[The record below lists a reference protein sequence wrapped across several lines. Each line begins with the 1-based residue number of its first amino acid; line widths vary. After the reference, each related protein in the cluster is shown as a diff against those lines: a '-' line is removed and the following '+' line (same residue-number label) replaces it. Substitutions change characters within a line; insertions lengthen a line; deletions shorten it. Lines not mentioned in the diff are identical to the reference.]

1 MSHKLLRLGGLLL
14 AIGILAALVLWLIWG
29 NRALTVTHL
38 TVEGQQLPA
47 PFSGLRIAQV
57 SDLHNAQFGPDNQDL
72 LALLEAQNPDLI
84 VLTGDLVDS
93 RRTNLEVGISFGT
106 RAAQIAPTYFV
117 PGNHEARL
125 SGEDYAALKQGLEAG
140 GVTVLENRLATLE
153 RDGTYITLAGVYDP
167 GFYTDYLMR
176 DTALVAGTLL
186 SGLGLEEQE
195 YTVLLSHRPELLDS
209 YAAHPVDLVFAGHA
223 HGGQV
228 RLPGIGGLAAPGQG
242 LFPKYDAGLFTQE
255 GTQMV
260 VSRGLGNSIFPLRV
274 NNRPELVVV
283 ELKASDGI

>member
-72 LALLEAQNPDLI
+72 LALLEVENPDLI

-93 RRTNLEVGISFGT
+93 RRTDLEVGISFGT

-153 RDGTYITLAGVYDP
+153 RDGAYITLAGVYDL
-167 GFYTDYLMR
+167 GFYTDSMGK
-176 DTALVAGTLL
+176 DTALVTDTLL

-223 HGGQV
+223 HGGQI

>member
-57 SDLHNAQFGPDNQDL
+57 SDLHNVQFGPDNQDL
-72 LALLEAQNPDLI
+72 LALLEAENPDLI

-93 RRTNLEVGISFGT
+93 RRTDLEVGISFGT

-153 RDGTYITLAGVYDP
+153 RDGAYITLAGVYDP

-228 RLPGIGGLAAPGQG
+228 RLPGIGGLVAPGQG
-242 LFPKYDAGLFTQE
+242 LFPKYDAGRFTQE

>member
-1 MSHKLLRLGGLLL
+1 MSRKLLRIGILLL
-14 AIGILAALVLWLIWG
+14 AGAALAALICWLAWG

-38 TVEGQQLPA
+38 TVEGDQIPA
-47 PFSGLRIAQV
+47 PFSGFRIAQV

-72 LALLEAQNPDLI
+72 LALLDAEDPDLI

-93 RRTNLEVGISFGT
+93 RRTDLEVAISFGT

-125 SGEDYAALKQGLEAG
+125 SGEDYADLKQGLEAG
-140 GVTVLENRLATLE
+140 GVTVLENRLETLE
-153 RDGTYITLAGVYDP
+153 RQGARITLAGVYDP
-167 GFYTDYLMR
+167 GFYTDYMMR
-176 DTALVAGTLL
+176 NTGLVMGTLL
-186 SGLGLEEQE
+186 SGLELEEQQF
-195 YTVLLSHRPELLDS
+195 TVLLSHRPELMDT

-228 RLPGIGGLAAPGQG
+228 RLPGIGGVAAPGQG
-242 LFPKYDAGLFTQE
+242 LFPKYDAGRFSLN

-274 NNRPELVVV
+274 NNRPELVVA
-283 ELKASDGI
+283 ELKASDAI